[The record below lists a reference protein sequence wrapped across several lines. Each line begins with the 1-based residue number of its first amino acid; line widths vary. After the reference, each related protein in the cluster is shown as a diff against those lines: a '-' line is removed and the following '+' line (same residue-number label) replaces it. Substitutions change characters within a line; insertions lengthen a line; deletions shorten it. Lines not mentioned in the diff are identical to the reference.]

1 VAKSIERL
9 TDMAVRALRLPGRY
23 TDGAGLVL
31 NIAKGGTK
39 SWLFRYRDR
48 QTSKIREL
56 GLGSL
61 QAVSLKMARDLAA
74 ECRAMLARGVDP
86 IDAKRKRQTAARVDK
101 AIQQAKAM
109 TFADCVDRYIAAHE
123 SSWRNAK
130 HRQQWQNTLDTY
142 AKDLMPLPVGAITTD
157 IVVKALEE
165 IWITKTETATRV
177 RQRME
182 AVLDWATVRQFRKG
196 DNPARWRG
204 HLDHLLASPSKVR
217 KVEHQAAMPCD
228 AIPALMVR
236 LRERAGQSARLLE
249 LVILTACR
257 VGEAAAA
264 EWSEFDL
271 DAGVW
276 TIPGARMKAGKE
288 HRVAL
293 SSAAVAML
301 EAMPKNRRY
310 VFPGTGKRATHMNP
324 ESARKLL
331 QKDMSCEGVTVHGF
345 RSAFR
350 DWAAERTGFPAEVA
364 EMALAHAIDSKVE
377 AAYRR
382 GDLFA
387 KRARLMQ
394 AWAGFLATKLAAGT
408 NVSPIKKSA
417 GSLAG

>member
-1 VAKSIERL
+1 MAKSVERL
-9 TDMAVRALRLPGRY
+9 SDLTVRALRLPGRY

-39 SWLFRYRDR
+39 SWMFRYRDR
-48 QTSKIREL
+48 QTFKIREM
-56 GLGSL
+56 GLGSVL
-61 QAVSLKMARDLAA
+61 AVPLKLARELAA
-74 ECRAMLARGVDP
+74 ECRATLARGFDP
-86 IDAKRKRQTAARVDK
+86 INAKHQRQTAERVDV
-101 AIQQAKAM
+101 AIQKAKAM
-109 TFADCVDRYIAAHE
+109 TFGDCCARYIAAHE

-142 AKDLMPLPVGAITTD
+142 AKDLMPLPVGEVTTD

-165 IWITKTETATRV
+165 IWSAKTETATRV
-177 RQRME
+177 RQRIE

-196 DNPARWRG
+196 ENPARWRG
-204 HLDHLLASPSKVR
+204 HLDHLLPAPAKVR
-217 KVEHQAAMPCD
+217 KVEHQAAMPYTD
-228 AIPALMVR
+228 APAFMAA
-236 LRERAGQSARLLE
+236 LRARRGQSARLME

-271 DAGVW
+271 DGSVW
-276 TIPGARMKAGKE
+276 TIPGARMKAGRE

-293 SSAAVAML
+293 SPAATTML
-301 EAMPKNRRY
+301 EALPKNRRY

-331 QKDMSCEGVTVHGF
+331 QKDMGHEGLTVHGF

-350 DWAAERTGFPAEVA
+350 DWAAERTGFPAEVV
-364 EMALAHAIDSKVE
+364 EMALAHAIESKVE

-387 KRARLMQ
+387 KRSKLMQ
-394 AWAGFLATKLAAGT
+394 AWAGYLATVPATDA
-408 NVSPIKKSA
+408 NVSPIKKSS
-417 GSLAG
+417 GNLA

>member
-1 VAKSIERL
+1 MAKSIERL
-9 TDMAVRALRLPGRY
+9 GDLQVRSLRLPGRY

-48 QTSKIREL
+48 QTGKIREL
-56 GLGSL
+56 GLGSVL
-61 QAVSLKMARDLAA
+61 AVTLKLARDLAA
-74 ECRAMLARGVDP
+74 DCRALLARGVDP
-86 IDAKRKRQTAARVDK
+86 IDAKRQRQTAARVDK

-109 TFADCVDRYIAAHE
+109 TFADCVDRYLAAHE
-123 SSWRNAK
+123 SGWRNAK

-142 AKDLMPLPVGAITTD
+142 AKDLMPLPVGEITTD

-165 IWITKTETATRV
+165 IWTTKTETATRV

-182 AVLDWATVRQFRKG
+182 AVLDWATTRQFRKG

-204 HLDHLLASPSKVR
+204 HLQTLLASPSKVR
-217 KVEHQAAMPCD
+217 KVEHQAAMPFTD
-228 AIPALMVR
+228 VPAFMVS
-236 LRERAGQSARLLE
+236 LRERGGQSARLLE
-249 LVILTACR
+249 LVILTAAR

-271 DAGVW
+271 DAAVW
-276 TIPGARMKAGKE
+276 TVPGARMKAGKE

-293 SSAAVAML
+293 SPAVVAML
-301 EAMPKNRRY
+301 EAMPKGRRY
-310 VFPGTGKRATHMNP
+310 VFPGTGKSAGHMNP

-331 QKDMSCEGVTVHGF
+331 QVDMKREGITVHGF

-350 DWAAERTGFPAEVA
+350 DWASERTGFPAEVV
-364 EMALAHAIDSKVE
+364 EMALAHAIENKVE

-387 KRARLMQ
+387 KRAKLMQ
-394 AWAGFLATKLAAGT
+394 AWAGFLATVPASN
-408 NVSPIKKSA
+408 NVTPFQKSA
-417 GSLAG
+417 GNLAG